1 MDKVLHLR
9 NPATEVDD
17 GVGRL
22 VDSREHLCGRG
33 QDPGGVRDNDGRDSN
48 PRGVSDDHYTAG
60 GVVLGRLL
68 STLAVCA
75 ATCCNILVAS

>member
-1 MDKVLHLR
+1 M
-9 NPATEVDD
+9 EVDD
-17 GVGRL
+17 SVDRGI
-22 VDSREHLCGRG
+22 DSREDLRACCEYI
-33 QDPGGVRDNDGRDSN
+33 DGAA
-48 PRGVSDDHYTAG
+48 GVSRNERHNRNPEGNAEGHCTVG